1 MSKSWRPSDE
11 EFSFRAQLSSWHLL
25 QQCRSSTILTPG
37 LALFCAFCF
46 ELFCH
51 QKGVSYFIFLNFRGV
66 PLPAPH
72 REGLSFMNTA
82 ACLGLAFPFFSTMT
96 IVEIPHNGRC
106 HRPCDALMFWRGRL
120 RYRTSFDAKSWQA
133 PQTLLGSPAMVGVSG
148 AHALRMNSRGTPGLD
163 LVDVIVR
170 PLLNI
175 AHRDVAMRR
184 RL

>member
-1 MSKSWRPSDE
+1 ML
-11 EFSFRAQLSSWHLL
+11 SFRLGICYSNVGHPQYLHLASL
-25 QQCRSSTILTPG
+25 YFG
-37 LALFCAFCF
+37 AFCF

-106 HRPCDALMFWRGRL
+106 HRPCDALMLWRGRL

-148 AHALRMNSRGTPGLD
+148 AHALRMNSRGSPGFSLA
-163 LVDVIVR
+163 DVVVLSAPKHCTHGHCDAIAALADR
-170 PLLNI
+170 SGIRTLL
-175 AHRDVAMRR
+175 
-184 RL
+184 